1 MAFDL
6 STLLQAI
13 PETQVNS
20 FIDGIVDAELLKV
33 GTTLKSLIKTALDKT
48 YGTSLAAAPSAPS
61 APPLVTSAQPL
72 K

>member
-1 MAFDL
+1 MAFDF

-48 YGTSLAAAPSAPS
+48 YGTSLAAVPS